1 MSNKSEWNTAN
12 AVPGDTAGP
21 DLGIAERFVA
31 ARMAASPLPDF
42 PGAIPASLADAY
54 AVQSTAMSLWP
65 DKVAG
70 WKVGMIP
77 VGFRE
82 RFAVD
87 RLAGPMFERSV
98 VRARSGD
105 VLTMPVYAGG
115 FAAIEAEFILELAQ
129 TVRADAGERYSDD
142 ELVALV
148 KAAYTGA
155 EVASSPLRAIN
166 DLGPCSIIS
175 DFGNN
180 AGLIVG
186 PEIPGWAERDPE
198 SLAVSVSIDGAS
210 VGSASAASIPGG
222 PLAAMRFLLELSA
235 SRGLE
240 LPEGTLISSGA
251 VTGVHEVSTESH
263 SSIEFSEFGRFDVR
277 FVAMEANR

>member
-1 MSNKSEWNTAN
+1 MSNKPERNAAN
-12 AVPGDTAGP
+12 AVGGEAAGP

-31 ARMAASPLPDF
+31 ARHSALPLPDF
-42 PGAIPASLADAY
+42 PGDLPVSLADAY
-54 AVQSTAMSLWP
+54 AVQSTAMRLWP

-77 VGFRE
+77 AGFRE
-82 RFAVD
+82 RFSVD
-87 RLAGPMFERSV
+87 RLAGPMFERSI
-98 VRARSGD
+98 VRAISGEA
-105 VLTMPVYAGG
+105 LTMPIYAGG
-115 FAAIEAEFILELAQ
+115 FAAIEAEFILELAR
-129 TVRADAGERYSDD
+129 TVPARAARYSDD
-142 ELVALV
+142 ELEGLV

-180 AGLIVG
+180 AGLIIG
-186 PEIPGWAERDPE
+186 PEISDWVEREPE
-198 SLAVSVSIDGAS
+198 SLSVSVSIDGS
-210 VGSASAASIPGG
+210 RVGTASAAAIPGG
-222 PLAAMRFLLELSA
+222 PLAAMRFLIDLSA
-235 SRGLE
+235 RRGVE

-251 VTGVHEVSTESH
+251 VTGVHEVGIGSRSN
-263 SSIEFSEFGRFDVR
+263 IEFAGFGRFDVE